1 MTQLIWLCPVWHV
14 FIVILSGLM
23 FFIFLLSVYESLNA
37 RLTKLQIVEKM
48 SSEEKARLKEDIAY
62 LVPKD
67 PRELLGDR
75 LDEVFYDEEDLEHQR
90 ELGDIVEEEEEQHR
104 DVVVTHAD
112 VSDQEEDNRPYDDR
126 CQGY

>member
-112 VSDQEEDNRPYDDR
+112 VSDQEEDNPPYDAR
-126 CQGY
+126 CQSY

>member
-1 MTQLIWLCPVWHV
+1 
-14 FIVILSGLM
+14 M

-104 DVVVTHAD
+104 DIVVTD
-112 VSDQEEDNRPYDDR
+112 VSDQEEDNHPYDNR
-126 CQGY
+126 CRGYKIFLRHSKWWWNIKCP

>member
-1 MTQLIWLCPVWHV
+1 
-14 FIVILSGLM
+14 M